1 MIASWADGLEMR
13 VMRKKTLIKILG
25 IELFVGIA
33 ALAFVLVALW
43 HKPLGPALDFA
54 AIEPAQGES
63 SPDLPDSNTDSNI
76 DNPSDVALTTP
87 ESPSLLDK
95 ITSILKP
102 QSAAGQPL
110 CDGPSVMT
118 LLVIGS
124 DERAEDYL
132 YGLSDAMRI
141 VRIDFSTPQVTS
153 LDIPRDL
160 WVEIP
165 DIADHYG
172 ITHGKLNQAYF
183 FGNPGMGYYDGPG
196 EGPGLLALT
205 LQKNF
210 GVSVDHYLAVDMRT
224 FVRLVDAI
232 DGIDINVSSKI
243 DLNEFQDGANP
254 AYIFEPGIHH
264 LDGQMA
270 LKLAM
275 NRNPTTF
282 QRARYQNVVL
292 RALQDKLLTPAMI
305 PQLPQ
310 LFARFVNSVQTDLS
324 PSDISKLVCISHSL
338 TYDNTSML
346 AFPEDIFTAGHVYD
360 PYRQVNTW
368 VLQADFNQLR
378 SYFTD
383 FINGTWP

>member
-1 MIASWADGLEMR
+1 
-13 VMRKKTLIKILG
+13 MRKKTWIKILRIG
-25 IELFVGIA
+25 LIA
-33 ALAFVLVALW
+33 GMAVLAIVLVALW
-43 HKPLGPALDFA
+43 HKPLGPALDYA
-54 AIEPAQGES
+54 TTETAQGINNPNLPV
-63 SPDLPDSNTDSNI
+63 SPIGSNNDKTSG
-76 DNPSDVALTTP
+76 VAIPTP

-95 ITSILKP
+95 IASILKP
-102 QSAAGQPL
+102 KSAAGQTL
-110 CDGPSVMT
+110 CNGPSVMT
-118 LLVIGS
+118 LLLIGS
-124 DERAEDYL
+124 DERTEGYL

-172 ITHGKLNQAYF
+172 VTHGKLNQAYF
-183 FGNPGMGYYDGPG
+183 FGNSGMGYYDGPG
-196 EGPGLLALT
+196 EGPGLLART

-210 GVSVDHYLAVDMRT
+210 GVTVDHYLAVDMKT
-224 FVRLVDAI
+224 FVRLVDAVG
-232 DGIDINVSSKI
+232 GIDIKVSSKI
-243 DLNEFQDGANP
+243 DLNELQDGANP
-254 AYIFEPGIHH
+254 KYVFEPGTHH

-275 NRNPTTF
+275 NRYPTTF
-282 QRARYQNVVL
+282 QRARYQNIVL

-310 LFARFVNSVQTDLS
+310 LFAQFTDSVQTDLS
-324 PSDISKLVCISHSL
+324 LNDISKLACISHSL
-338 TYDNTSML
+338 TEENTSML

-360 PYRQVNTW
+360 PYRKVNTW
-368 VLQADFNQLR
+368 MLQADFNQLR
-378 SYFTD
+378 SYFAD